1 MARTRNKT
9 YKQGDRI
16 NLYLSQNL
24 PDDFMEWI
32 NNQSDLSNFF
42 LYAAQQLYKQT
53 GNIDVAEVMPRKLR
67 FNLEEDPYPNYSG
80 TEDIGPNLDKHGS
93 HPNQSSSKNTDTVD
107 IREENEPKAWEN
119 LDEDIDDPYA

>member
-1 MARTRNKT
+1 MARTRNKE

-24 PDDFMEWI
+24 PDDFIEWI
-32 NNQSDLSNFF
+32 NSQSDLSNFF
-42 LYAAQQLYKQT
+42 LFAAQQLYKQT

-67 FNLEEDPYPNYSG
+67 FNLEENPSSRKLSKENL
-80 TEDIGPNLDKHGS
+80 GPNLNKS
-93 HPNQSSSKNTDTVD
+93 EINT
-107 IREENEPKAWEN
+107 NEPYLNDSSTADNKEKSEAWES